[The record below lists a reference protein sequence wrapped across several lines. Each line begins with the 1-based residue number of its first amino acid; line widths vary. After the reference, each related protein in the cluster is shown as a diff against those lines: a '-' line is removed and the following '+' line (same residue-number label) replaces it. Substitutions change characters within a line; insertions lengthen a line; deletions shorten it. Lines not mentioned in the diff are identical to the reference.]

1 MHGSCGRHRPQAVG
15 DVGYGWRVTT
25 PADTLGAQGERL
37 GKYWWLA
44 LTAGILSIIVGIVAL
59 VYPGPTLLVVGIIFG
74 AYLVIWGVMMLF
86 GAAGDH
92 AQPSAVKVIRI
103 IIGILGALVGVVL
116 LIRPD
121 QSVLTLAFV
130 LAFWFVFIGILQLS
144 QGFSVKDGRAW
155 NIVWGIVGIVAG
167 VIILAQPEIGL
178 VTLVFIVSFGLIVQ
192 GIIEI
197 PLALAAR
204 KVYKAGA

>member
-1 MHGSCGRHRPQAVG
+1 M
-15 DVGYGWRVTT
+15 TT
-25 PADTLGAQGERL
+25 PADTLAAQGERL

-74 AYLVIWGVMMLF
+74 AYLVIWGAMMLF

-92 AQPSAVKVIRI
+92 AQPTAVKVIRI

-192 GIIEI
+192 GIMEI

>member
-1 MHGSCGRHRPQAVG
+1 M
-15 DVGYGWRVTT
+15 TT
-25 PADTLGAQGERL
+25 RADTLGVPTERL
-37 GKYWWLA
+37 GKYWWLG

-59 VYPGPTLLVVGIIFG
+59 VYPGPTLLAVGIIFG
-74 AYLVIWGVMMLF
+74 AYLVVWGVMQLF
-86 GAAGDH
+86 GATGDPM
-92 AQPSAVKVIRI
+92 QPTAVKVIRMVV
-103 IIGILGALVGVVL
+103 GILGALVGVVL
-116 LIRPD
+116 LVRPD

-144 QGFSVKDGRAW
+144 QGFAMKAGRAW
-155 NIVWGIVGIVAG
+155 NIVWGIVGVVAG
-167 VIILAQPEIGL
+167 AIILAQPEIGL

-192 GIIEI
+192 GIMEI